1 MATKKV
7 NIDIIAKDKSKQ
19 ALKGVQS
26 NLDRV
31 KSSAGK
37 LKAALVAIGGALVV
51 REVLRVTA
59 EFEDLRDSL
68 KSVTGSAE
76 AGKQAFDFISDFA
89 TRTQFSVQD
98 LSRSFITLKASGIE
112 PTEKLL
118 RVFTDTAAVT
128 TDQLGVLEAMTRVF
142 SRGVQ
147 GGLGLEELNQIAD
160 RGIPVFRILEEQ
172 LGITRLEISKF
183 GQTTDGARKIL
194 EALEKGL
201 GETFAGATEEK
212 LDNLSVSFSNFGIAL
227 DNLKD
232 AFGQEV
238 SPEVTRFTNNLAA
251 TITFIEPVIELLGK
265 LTKFLIQ
272 GVNIAF
278 ELVGKSVAFVVK
290 KFSDFLRF
298 LGVIDAETKK
308 NIEAIDNM
316 TDSMNNLG
324 KETEKVIELTD
335 QPIFDLTKQMQDSV
349 KANNKMIENIKNRQ
363 KTELQLI
370 QDRMDKELE
379 MVDEQRHL
387 LETLANDRI
396 LAGSDADLE
405 KRILAK
411 QLKELN
417 DLEIKIRLEGIN
429 ERLELVKQAAE
440 EENRIRQQ
448 AYDKNLQ
455 AIKDKNFNEL
465 ELEKLTKGQIKD
477 LTKATGRELLGELA
491 KSNKTAF
498 QLNKAL
504 AIADAAVNTARGVT
518 RALALGP
525 FGIPLAGL
533 IAGLGAVQIATIA
546 SQKYQGRRLGG
557 RMNQNQPYMVGEKG
571 AELFVPSGGGKIIPN
586 NKLGGGEGSTI
597 VNFNVQATDAQSFDA
612 QIAQREQMLVGII
625 DKAFHKRG
633 RIGING

>member
-1 MATKKV
+1 
-7 NIDIIAKDKSKQ
+7 
-19 ALKGVQS
+19 
-26 NLDRV
+26 
-31 KSSAGK
+31 
-37 LKAALVAIGGALVV
+37 
-51 REVLRVTA
+51 
-59 EFEDLRDSL
+59 
-68 KSVTGSAE
+68 
-76 AGKQAFDFISDFA
+76 
-89 TRTQFSVQD
+89 
-98 LSRSFITLKASGIE
+98 
-112 PTEKLL
+112 
-118 RVFTDTAAVT
+118 
-128 TDQLGVLEAMTRVF
+128 MTRVF

-477 LTKATGRELLGELA
+477 LTKATGRELLGDLA

-557 RMNQNQPYMVGEKG
+557 RMNQNQPYMVGEAG
-571 AELFVPSGGGKIIPN
+571 PELVVPDRPSNVVPNSQLSGGQGVTVNFNISTVDARGFN
-586 NKLGGGEGSTI
+586 ELLVNSRGTI
-597 VNFNVQATDAQSFDA
+597 VN
-612 QIAQREQMLVGII
+612 M
-625 DKAFHKRG
+625 
-633 RIGING
+633 INNAVNEKGKVASI

>member
-19 ALKGVQS
+19 ALKNVQG
-26 NLDRV
+26 NLDKV

-37 LKAALVAIGGALVV
+37 LKAALAAIGGALVV

-76 AGKQAFDFISDFA
+76 GGAKAFEFISDFA

-160 RGIPVFRILEEQ
+160 RGIPVFKILEQQ

-183 GQTTDGARKIL
+183 GQTTEGAAKIL
-194 EALEKGL
+194 KALEKGL

-251 TITFIEPVIELLGK
+251 VIQFIEPLISLLGK
-265 LTKFLIQ
+265 LTSFLLSA
-272 GVNIAF
+272 VNFAF
-278 ELVGKSVAFVVK
+278 EAVGKSVSFVVT
-290 KFSDFLRF
+290 KFDQFLRF
-298 LGVIDAETKK
+298 IGIIDEEVAKNVKTLDELAAAAKK
-308 NIEAIDNM
+308 TGEAFEEITIKDMPIVDINEKTRKEIEANDKLLEKIKQSHM
-316 TDSMNNLG
+316 TELELLAAKQEKELG
-324 KETEKVIELTD
+324 LVEE
-335 QPIFDLTKQMQDSV
+335 Q
-349 KANNKMIENIKNRQ
+349 RQ
-363 KTELQLI
+363 KLEAMARLKIEQGS
-370 QDRMDKELE
+370 DRDYEMQILEKHLKSLNELE
-379 MVDEQRHL
+379 M
-387 LETLANDRI
+387 
-396 LAGSDADLE
+396 
-405 KRILAK
+405 
-411 QLKELN
+411 
-417 DLEIKIRLEGIN
+417 KIMLEGIK
-429 ERLELVKQAAE
+429 ERLRIVKESVDE
-440 EENRIRQQ
+440 EMRIKQQ
-448 AYDKNLQ
+448 LYDKNLQ
-455 AIKDKNFNEL
+455 AIKDRNFSEL
-465 ELEKLTKGQIKD
+465 ELEKLTKEQIKD
-477 LTKATGRELLGELA
+477 LQNASGRELLGELA
-491 KSNKTAF
+491 KHNKTMF
-498 QLNKAL
+498 QINKAL
-504 AIADAAVNTARGVT
+504 AIKDAIVNTARGVT
-518 RALALGP
+518 KALALGP
-525 FGIPLAGL
+525 FGIPLAAIIG
-533 IAGLGAVQIATIA
+533 GLGAAQIATIA

-557 RMNQNQPYMVGEKG
+557 RMNQGQPYMVGEAG
-571 AELFVPSGGGKIIPN
+571 PEMVVPDRASNVIPN
-586 NKLGGGEGSTI
+586 SQLGGSQPVT
-597 VNFNVQATDAQSFDA
+597 VNFNINTVDARGFN
-612 QIAQREQMLVGII
+612 ELLVNSRGVLVNII
-625 DKAFHKRG
+625 NSAVNEKGKAAL
-633 RIGING
+633 I

>member
-19 ALKGVQS
+19 ALKNVQG
-26 NLDRV
+26 NLDKV

-37 LKAALVAIGGALVV
+37 LKAALAAIGGALVV

-76 AGKQAFDFISDFA
+76 GGAKAFEFISDFA

-160 RGIPVFRILEEQ
+160 RGIPVFKILEQQ

-183 GQTTDGARKIL
+183 GQTTEGAAKIL
-194 EALEKGL
+194 KALEKGL

-251 TITFIEPVIELLGK
+251 VIQFIEPLISLLGK
-265 LTKFLIQ
+265 LTSFLLSA
-272 GVNIAF
+272 VNFAF
-278 ELVGKSVAFVVK
+278 EAVGKSVSFVVT
-290 KFSDFLRF
+290 KFDQFLRF
-298 LGVIDAETKK
+298 IGIIDEEVAKNVKTLDELAEAAKK
-308 NIEAIDNM
+308 TGEAFEEIIIKDMPIVDINEKTRKEIEANDKLLEKIKQSHM
-316 TDSMNNLG
+316 TELELLAAKQEKELG
-324 KETEKVIELTD
+324 LVEE
-335 QPIFDLTKQMQDSV
+335 Q
-349 KANNKMIENIKNRQ
+349 RQ
-363 KTELQLI
+363 KLEAMARLKIEQGS
-370 QDRMDKELE
+370 DRDYEMQILEKHLKSLNELE
-379 MVDEQRHL
+379 M
-387 LETLANDRI
+387 
-396 LAGSDADLE
+396 
-405 KRILAK
+405 
-411 QLKELN
+411 
-417 DLEIKIRLEGIN
+417 KIMLEGIK
-429 ERLELVKQAAE
+429 ERLAIVKQSVDE
-440 EENRIRQQ
+440 EMRIKQQ
-448 AYDKNLQ
+448 LYDKNLQ
-455 AIKDKNFNEL
+455 AIKDRNFSEL
-465 ELEKLTKGQIKD
+465 ELEKLTKEQIKD
-477 LTKATGRELLGELA
+477 LTNASGRELLGELA
-491 KSNKTAF
+491 KHNKTMF
-498 QLNKAL
+498 QINKAL
-504 AIADAAVNTARGVT
+504 AIKDAIVNTARGVT
-518 RALALGP
+518 KALALGP
-525 FGIPLAGL
+525 FGIPLAAIIG
-533 IAGLGAVQIATIA
+533 GLGAAQIATIA

-557 RMNQNQPYMVGEKG
+557 RMNQGQPYMVGEAG
-571 AELFVPSGGGKIIPN
+571 PELVVPDKASNVIPN
-586 NKLGGGEGSTI
+586 NQLGGGQPVT
-597 VNFNVQATDAQSFDA
+597 VNFNINTVDARGFN
-612 QIAQREQMLVGII
+612 ELLVNSRGVIVNMI
-625 DKAFHKRG
+625 NSAVNEKGKAAL
-633 RIGING
+633 I

>member
-7 NIDIIAKDKSKQ
+7 NIDIIARDKSKQ
-19 ALKGVQS
+19 ALKGVQG

-183 GQTTDGARKIL
+183 GQTTEGAAKIL
-194 EALEKGL
+194 KALEKGL

-251 TITFIEPVIELLGK
+251 TIQFIEPVIALLGK
-265 LTKFLIQ
+265 LTSFLISA
-272 GVNIAF
+272 VNHAF

-298 LGVIDAETKK
+298 LGVIDAEVKK
-308 NIEAIDNM
+308 NIESMQDFEQAINS
-316 TDSMNNLG
+316 TG
-324 KETEKVIELTD
+324 KSLEQITLKD
-335 QPIFDLTKQMQDSV
+335 FPIFDIHKETQKSIDKNQIQLDRLKDQYKNEFQLLRDKQ
-349 KANNKMIENIKNRQ
+349 
-363 KTELQLI
+363 
-370 QDRMDKELE
+370 DKELAL
-379 MVDEQRHL
+379 VDQQRNDL
-387 LETLANDRI
+387 KNLAMLRI
-396 LAGSDADLE
+396 LEGSDRDLE
-405 KRILAK
+405 MRILEK
-411 QLKELN
+411 HLKELN
-417 DLEIKIRLEGIN
+417 ALEMTIKKEGKKERIRL
-429 ERLELVKQAAE
+429 RKE
-440 EENRIRQQ
+440 EEEEIQRIQNGFYTRS
-448 AYDKNLQ
+448 LQ

-465 ELEKLTKGQIKD
+465 ELEKLTKSQIKD

-557 RMNQNQPYMVGEKG
+557 RMNQNQPYMVGEAG
-571 AELFVPSGGGKIIPN
+571 PELVVPDRPSNVVPNSQLSGGQGVTVNFNISTVDARGFN
-586 NKLGGGEGSTI
+586 ELLVNSRGTI
-597 VNFNVQATDAQSFDA
+597 VNMINNAVNEKGKVA
-612 QIAQREQMLVGII
+612 II
-625 DKAFHKRG
+625 
-633 RIGING
+633 

>member
-7 NIDIIAKDKSKQ
+7 NIDIVARDKSKQ
-19 ALKGVQS
+19 ALKGVQG

-183 GQTTDGARKIL
+183 GQTTEGAAKIL
-194 EALEKGL
+194 KALEKGL

-251 TITFIEPVIELLGK
+251 TIQFIEPVIALLGK
-265 LTKFLIQ
+265 LTSFLLSA
-272 GVNIAF
+272 VNFAF
-278 ELVGKSVAFVVK
+278 EKVGQSVAFVVK
-290 KFSDFLRF
+290 KFGDFLRF
-298 LGVIDAETKK
+298 LGVIDGEVKK
-308 NIEAIDNM
+308 NIESMEDFEKAIND
-316 TDSMNNLG
+316 TG
-324 KETEKVIELTD
+324 KSLEQITLKD
-335 QPIFDLTKQMQDSV
+335 FPIFDIHKETQKSIDKNQIQLDRLKDQYKNEFQLLRDKQ
-349 KANNKMIENIKNRQ
+349 
-363 KTELQLI
+363 
-370 QDRMDKELE
+370 DKELALVDQQRNDLKNLTMLRIMEGSDRDLE
-379 MVDEQRHL
+379 M
-387 LETLANDRI
+387 RI
-396 LAGSDADLE
+396 LE
-405 KRILAK
+405 KH
-411 QLKELN
+411 LKELN
-417 DLEIKIRLEGIN
+417 SLEKSIKEEGSKERIRL
-429 ERLELVKQAAE
+429 RKE
-440 EENRIRQQ
+440 EEEEIQRIQKGFYTRS
-448 AYDKNLQ
+448 LQ

-465 ELEKLTKGQIKD
+465 ELEKLTKSQIKD

-557 RMNQNQPYMVGEKG
+557 RMNQNQPYMVGEAG
-571 AELFVPSGGGKIIPN
+571 PELVVPDRPSNVVPNSQLSGGQGVTVNFNISTVDARGFN
-586 NKLGGGEGSTI
+586 ELLVNSRGTI
-597 VNFNVQATDAQSFDA
+597 VNMINNAVNEKGKVA
-612 QIAQREQMLVGII
+612 II
-625 DKAFHKRG
+625 
-633 RIGING
+633 

>member
-7 NIDIIAKDKSKQ
+7 NIDIIARDKSKQ

-183 GQTTDGARKIL
+183 GQTTEGAAKIL
-194 EALEKGL
+194 KALEKGL

-251 TITFIEPVIELLGK
+251 TITFIEPVISLLGK
-265 LTKFLIQ
+265 LTSFLIQ

-324 KETEKVIELTD
+324 QATEEVAQLSD
-335 QPIFDLTKQMQDSV
+335 RPIFDLRKQMDEQIKV
-349 KANNKMIENIKNRQ
+349 NNKAIKSIKDRQ
-363 KTELQLI
+363 RTELEVI
-370 QDRMDKELE
+370 KDRMDKELD
-379 MVDEQRHL
+379 MLKEQRAMYETIF
-387 LETLANDRI
+387 LEQINK
-396 LAGSDADLE
+396 GSDRDLE
-405 KRILAK
+405 KAILEK
-411 QLKELN
+411 HLKELN
-417 DLEIKIRLEGIN
+417 DLEIKIRTEGIK
-429 ERLELVKQAAE
+429 EKLAIVKASVE
-440 EENRIRQQ
+440 EELRIKQQ
-448 AYDKNLQ
+448 LYDKNLQ
-455 AIKDKNFNEL
+455 AIKDRNFNEL

-477 LTKATGRELLGELA
+477 LTKASGRSSRVYLE
-491 KSNKTAF
+491 
-498 QLNKAL
+498 
-504 AIADAAVNTARGVT
+504 R
-518 RALALGP
+518 
-525 FGIPLAGL
+525 
-533 IAGLGAVQIATIA
+533 
-546 SQKYQGRRLGG
+546 
-557 RMNQNQPYMVGEKG
+557 
-571 AELFVPSGGGKIIPN
+571 
-586 NKLGGGEGSTI
+586 
-597 VNFNVQATDAQSFDA
+597 
-612 QIAQREQMLVGII
+612 
-625 DKAFHKRG
+625 
-633 RIGING
+633 

>member
-7 NIDIIAKDKSKQ
+7 NIDIIARDKSKQ

-183 GQTTDGARKIL
+183 GQTTEGASKIL
-194 EALEKGL
+194 KALEKGL

-238 SPEVTRFTNNLAA
+238 SPSVTRFTNNLAA
-251 TITFIEPVIELLGK
+251 TITFIEPLLSLLGK
-265 LTKFLIQ
+265 LANFLINV
-272 GVNIAF
+272 VNFAF
-278 ELVGKSVAFVVK
+278 ELVGKSVVFVTK
-290 KFSDFLRF
+290 KFTDLLRF
-298 LGVIDAETKK
+298 LGVIDAEVKK
-308 NIEAIDNM
+308 NIEALDGM

-324 KETEKVIELTD
+324 QATEEVTQLSD
-335 QPIFDLTKQMQDSV
+335 RPIFDLRKQMDEQIKV
-349 KANNKMIENIKNRQ
+349 NNKAIKSIKDRQ
-363 KTELQLI
+363 RTELEVI
-370 QDRMDKELE
+370 KDRMDKELD
-379 MVDEQRHL
+379 MLKEQRAMYETIF
-387 LETLANDRI
+387 LEQINK
-396 LAGSDADLE
+396 GSDRDLE
-405 KRILAK
+405 KAILEK
-411 QLKELN
+411 HLKELN
-417 DLEIKIRLEGIN
+417 DLEIKIRTEGIK
-429 ERLELVKQAAE
+429 EKLEIVKASVE
-440 EENRIRQQ
+440 EELRIKQQ
-448 AYDKNLQ
+448 LYDKNLQ
-455 AIKDKNFNEL
+455 AIKDRNFNEL

-477 LTKATGRELLGELA
+477 LTKASGRELLGELA
-491 KSNKTAF
+491 KTNRTAF
-498 QLNKAL
+498 QINKAL

-557 RMNQNQPYMVGEKG
+557 RMNQNQPYMVGEAG
-571 AELFVPSGGGKIIPN
+571 PELVVPDRPSNVVPNSQLSGGQGVTVNFNISTVDARGFN
-586 NKLGGGEGSTI
+586 ELLVNSRGTI
-597 VNFNVQATDAQSFDA
+597 VNMINNAVNEKGKVA
-612 QIAQREQMLVGII
+612 II
-625 DKAFHKRG
+625 
-633 RIGING
+633 

>member
-7 NIDIIAKDKSKQ
+7 NIDIIARDKSKQ
-19 ALKGVQS
+19 ALKGVQG
-26 NLDRV
+26 NLNKV

-37 LKAALVAIGGALVV
+37 LKAALAAIGGALVV

-183 GQTTDGARKIL
+183 GQTTEGAAKIL
-194 EALEKGL
+194 KALEKGL

-251 TITFIEPVIELLGK
+251 TTSFIEPVIALLGK
-265 LTKFLIQ
+265 LTSFLLS
-272 GVNIAF
+272 GVNFAF
-278 ELVGKSVAFVVK
+278 EVVGKSVAFVVK

-316 TDSMNNLG
+316 SDSMNNLG
-324 KETEKVIELTD
+324 KETEKVIEIAD

-349 KANNKMIENIKNRQ
+349 KANKKMIEDIKKRQ
-363 KTELQLI
+363 KTELELI
-370 QDRMDKELE
+370 QDRMDKELK
-379 MVDEQRHL
+379 MVEDQKHL
-387 LETLANDRI
+387 LETLAHDRI
-396 LAGSDADLE
+396 LAGSDADMEKRMLE
-405 KRILAK
+405 KH
-411 QLKELN
+411 LKELN
-417 DLEIKIRLEGIN
+417 KLEHKIKLEGIN
-429 ERLELVKQAAE
+429 ERLELLKQAADE
-440 EENRIRQQ
+440 EAKIRE
-448 AYDKNLQ
+448 DRLNKNIQ
-455 AIKDKNFNEL
+455 AIKDRNFNMFEL
-465 ELEKLTKGQIKD
+465 DKLSNKERID
-477 LTKATGRELLGELA
+477 LMKASGRELLGELA
-491 KSNKTAF
+491 KTNKTAF
-498 QLNKAL
+498 QINKAL

-518 RALALGP
+518 RALAMGP
-525 FGIPLAGL
+525 FGIPIAGL

-557 RMNQNQPYMVGEKG
+557 RMNKGQPFLVGEAG
-571 AELFVPSGGGKIIPN
+571 PELIVPDSPSNVVPN
-586 NKLGGGEGSTI
+586 HQLTGSQPVTVNFNISTVDARGFNELLVNSRGTI
-597 VNFNVQATDAQSFDA
+597 VNMINNAVNEKGKVA
-612 QIAQREQMLVGII
+612 II
-625 DKAFHKRG
+625 
-633 RIGING
+633 

>member
-7 NIDIIAKDKSKQ
+7 NIDIIARDKSKQ
-19 ALKGVQS
+19 ALKGVQG

-183 GQTTDGARKIL
+183 GQTTDGAAKIL
-194 EALEKGL
+194 KALEKGL

-238 SPEVTRFTNNLAA
+238 SPSVTRFTNNLAA
-251 TITFIEPVIELLGK
+251 TITFIEPLLSLLGK
-265 LTKFLIQ
+265 LTNFLINV
-272 GVNIAF
+272 VNFAF
-278 ELVGKSVAFVVK
+278 ELVGKSVVFVTK
-290 KFSDFLRF
+290 KFTDLLRF
-298 LGVIDAETKK
+298 LGVIDAEVKK
-308 NIEAIDNM
+308 NIESIDALG
-316 TDSMNNLG
+316 DSMNNLG
-324 KETEKVIELTD
+324 NETEKVIQLTD

-349 KANNKMIENIKNRQ
+349 KANKKMIDNIKQRQ
-363 KTELQLI
+363 KSELELI

-405 KRILAK
+405 KRLLAK

-417 DLEIKIRLEGIN
+417 DLEIRIRLEGIN

-455 AIKDKNFNEL
+455 AIRDKNFNEL
-465 ELEKLTKGQIKD
+465 ELEKLTKSQIKD

-557 RMNQNQPYMVGEKG
+557 RMNQNQPYMVGEAG
-571 AELFVPSGGGKIIPN
+571 PELVVPDRPSNVVPNSQLSGGQGVTVNFNISTVDARGFN
-586 NKLGGGEGSTI
+586 ELLVNSRGTI
-597 VNFNVQATDAQSFDA
+597 VNMINNAVNEKGKVA
-612 QIAQREQMLVGII
+612 II
-625 DKAFHKRG
+625 
-633 RIGING
+633 

>member
-1 MATKKV
+1 MANKKV

-557 RMNQNQPYMVGEKG
+557 RMNQNQPYMVGEAG
-571 AELFVPSGGGKIIPN
+571 PELVVPDRPSNVVPNSQLSGGQGVTVNFNISTVDARGFN
-586 NKLGGGEGSTI
+586 ELLVNSRGTI
-597 VNFNVQATDAQSFDA
+597 VNMINNAVNEKGKVA
-612 QIAQREQMLVGII
+612 II
-625 DKAFHKRG
+625 
-633 RIGING
+633 

>member
-7 NIDIIAKDKSKQ
+7 NIDIIARDKSKQ
-19 ALKGVQS
+19 ALKGVQG

-172 LGITRLEISKF
+172 LGITRLQISKF
-183 GQTTDGARKIL
+183 GQTTEGAAKIL
-194 EALEKGL
+194 KALEKGL

-238 SPEVTRFTNNLAA
+238 SPSVTRFTNNLAA
-251 TITFIEPVIELLGK
+251 TITFIEPLLSLLGK
-265 LTKFLIQ
+265 LANFLINV
-272 GVNIAF
+272 VNFAF
-278 ELVGKSVAFVVK
+278 ELVGKSVVFVTK
-290 KFSDFLRF
+290 KFTDLLRF
-298 LGVIDAETKK
+298 LGVIDAEVKK
-308 NIEAIDNM
+308 NIE
-316 TDSMNNLG
+316 SMNDFGSSIDDVG
-324 KETEKVIELTD
+324 KSLEQITLKD
-335 QPIFDLTKQMQDSV
+335 FPIFDIHKETQKSIDKNQIQLDRLKDQYKNEFQLLRDKQ
-349 KANNKMIENIKNRQ
+349 
-363 KTELQLI
+363 
-370 QDRMDKELE
+370 DKELALVDQQRNDLKNLAMLRIMEGSDRDLE
-379 MVDEQRHL
+379 M
-387 LETLANDRI
+387 RI
-396 LAGSDADLE
+396 LE
-405 KRILAK
+405 KH
-411 QLKELN
+411 LKELN
-417 DLEIKIRLEGIN
+417 ALEITIKKEGKKERIRL
-429 ERLELVKQAAE
+429 RKE
-440 EENRIRQQ
+440 EEEEIQRIQNGFYTRS
-448 AYDKNLQ
+448 LQ

-465 ELEKLTKGQIKD
+465 ELEKLTKSQIKD

-518 RALALGP
+518 KALALGP

-557 RMNQNQPYMVGEKG
+557 RMNQNQPYMVGEAG
-571 AELFVPSGGGKIIPN
+571 PELVVPDRPSNVVPNSQLSGGQGVTVNFNISTVDARGFN
-586 NKLGGGEGSTI
+586 ELLVNSRGTI
-597 VNFNVQATDAQSFDA
+597 VNMINNAVNEKGKVA
-612 QIAQREQMLVGII
+612 II
-625 DKAFHKRG
+625 
-633 RIGING
+633 

>member
-7 NIDIIAKDKSKQ
+7 NIDIIARDKSKQ
-19 ALKGVQS
+19 ALKGVQG

-183 GQTTDGARKIL
+183 GQTTEGAAKIL
-194 EALEKGL
+194 KALEKGL

-251 TITFIEPVIELLGK
+251 TITFIEPVISLLGK
-265 LTKFLIQ
+265 LTSFLIQ

-308 NIEAIDNM
+308 NIEAIDGM

-324 KETEKVIELTD
+324 QATEEVAKLTD
-335 QPIFDLTKQMQDSV
+335 KPIFDLRKQMDEQIKV
-349 KANNKMIENIKNRQ
+349 NNKAIKSIKDRQ
-363 KTELQLI
+363 RTELQVI
-370 QDRMDKELE
+370 QDRMDKELD
-379 MVDEQRHL
+379 MLKEQRAMY
-387 LETLANDRI
+387 ETIFLDQVAK
-396 LAGSDADLE
+396 GSNRDLE
-405 KRILAK
+405 KSILEK
-411 QLKELN
+411 HLKELN
-417 DLEIKIRLEGIN
+417 DLEIRIRTEGVR
-429 ERLELVKQAAE
+429 EKLELAEAAVKE
-440 EENRIRQQ
+440 ELRIKQQ
-448 AYDKNLQ
+448 LYDKNLQ

-465 ELEKLTKGQIKD
+465 ELEKLTKSQIKD

-557 RMNQNQPYMVGEKG
+557 RMNQNQPYMVGEAG
-571 AELFVPSGGGKIIPN
+571 PELVVPDRPSNVVPNSQLSGGQGVTVNFNISTVDARGFN
-586 NKLGGGEGSTI
+586 ELLVNSRGTI
-597 VNFNVQATDAQSFDA
+597 VNMINNAVNEKGKVA
-612 QIAQREQMLVGII
+612 II
-625 DKAFHKRG
+625 
-633 RIGING
+633 

>member
-7 NIDIIAKDKSKQ
+7 NIDIIARDKSKQ
-19 ALKGVQS
+19 ALKGVQG

-183 GQTTDGARKIL
+183 GQTTEGAAKIL
-194 EALEKGL
+194 KALEKGL

-251 TITFIEPVIELLGK
+251 TIQFIEPVIALLGK
-265 LTKFLIQ
+265 LTSFLLS
-272 GVNIAF
+272 GVNFAF
-278 ELVGKSVAFVVK
+278 EAVGKSVAFVVK
-290 KFSDFLRF
+290 KFGDFLRF
-298 LGVIDAETKK
+298 LGVIDGEVKK
-308 NIEAIDNM
+308 NIETMEDFEQAI
-316 TDSMNNLG
+316 NNTGNSLEQITL
-324 KETEKVIELTD
+324 KD
-335 QPIFDLTKQMQDSV
+335 FPIFDIHKETQKSIDKNQIQLDRLKDQYKNEFQLLRDKQ
-349 KANNKMIENIKNRQ
+349 
-363 KTELQLI
+363 
-370 QDRMDKELE
+370 DKELALVDQQRNDLKNLAMLRIMEGSDRDLE
-379 MVDEQRHL
+379 M
-387 LETLANDRI
+387 RI
-396 LAGSDADLE
+396 LE
-405 KRILAK
+405 KH
-411 QLKELN
+411 LKELN
-417 DLEIKIRLEGIN
+417 ALEITIKKEGKKERIRL
-429 ERLELVKQAAE
+429 RKE
-440 EENRIRQQ
+440 EEEEIQRIQNQ
-448 AYDKNLQ
+448 FFTKNLQ

-465 ELEKLTKGQIKD
+465 ELEKLTKSQIKD

-557 RMNQNQPYMVGEKG
+557 RMNQNQPYMVGEAG
-571 AELFVPSGGGKIIPN
+571 PELVVPDRPSNVVPNSQLSGGQGVTVNFNISTVDARGFN
-586 NKLGGGEGSTI
+586 ELLVNSRGTI
-597 VNFNVQATDAQSFDA
+597 VNMINNAVNEKGKVA
-612 QIAQREQMLVGII
+612 II
-625 DKAFHKRG
+625 
-633 RIGING
+633 

>member
-557 RMNQNQPYMVGEKG
+557 RMNQNQPYMVGEAG
-571 AELFVPSGGGKIIPN
+571 PELVVPDRPSNVVPNSQLSGGQGVTVNFNISTVDARGFN
-586 NKLGGGEGSTI
+586 ELLVNSRGTI
-597 VNFNVQATDAQSFDA
+597 VNMINNAVNEKGKVA
-612 QIAQREQMLVGII
+612 II
-625 DKAFHKRG
+625 
-633 RIGING
+633 

>member
-7 NIDIIAKDKSKQ
+7 NIDIIARDKSKQ
-19 ALKGVQS
+19 ALKGVQG

-183 GQTTDGARKIL
+183 GQTTEGAAKIL
-194 EALEKGL
+194 KALEKGL

-251 TITFIEPVIELLGK
+251 TIQFIEPVIALLGK
-265 LTKFLIQ
+265 LTSFLIQ

-290 KFSDFLRF
+290 KFGDFLRF
-298 LGVIDAETKK
+298 LGVIDGEVKK
-308 NIEAIDNM
+308 NIESMQDFEQAIND
-316 TDSMNNLG
+316 TG
-324 KETEKVIELTD
+324 KSLEQITLKD
-335 QPIFDLTKQMQDSV
+335 FPIFDIHKETQKSIDKNQIQLDRLKDQYKNEFQLLRDKQ
-349 KANNKMIENIKNRQ
+349 
-363 KTELQLI
+363 
-370 QDRMDKELE
+370 DKELALVDQQRNDLKNLAMLRIMEGSDKDLE
-379 MVDEQRHL
+379 M
-387 LETLANDRI
+387 RI
-396 LAGSDADLE
+396 LE
-405 KRILAK
+405 KH
-411 QLKELN
+411 LKELN
-417 DLEIKIRLEGIN
+417 ALEITIKKEGKKERIRL
-429 ERLELVKQAAE
+429 RKE
-440 EENRIRQQ
+440 EEEEIQRIQNGFYTRS
-448 AYDKNLQ
+448 LQ

-465 ELEKLTKGQIKD
+465 ELEKLTKSQIKD

-557 RMNQNQPYMVGEKG
+557 RMNQNQPYMVGEAG
-571 AELFVPSGGGKIIPN
+571 PELVVPDRPSNVVPNSQLSGGQGVTVNFNISTVDARGFN
-586 NKLGGGEGSTI
+586 ELLVNSRGTI
-597 VNFNVQATDAQSFDA
+597 VNMINNAVNEKGKVA
-612 QIAQREQMLVGII
+612 II
-625 DKAFHKRG
+625 
-633 RIGING
+633 

>member
-7 NIDIIAKDKSKQ
+7 NIDIIARDKSKQ

-183 GQTTDGARKIL
+183 GQTTEGAAKIL
-194 EALEKGL
+194 KALEKGL

-251 TITFIEPVIELLGK
+251 TITFIEPVISLLGK
-265 LTKFLIQ
+265 LTSFLIQ

-324 KETEKVIELTD
+324 QATEEVAQLSD
-335 QPIFDLTKQMQDSV
+335 RPIFDLRKQMDEQIKV
-349 KANNKMIENIKNRQ
+349 NNKAIKSIKDRQ
-363 KTELQLI
+363 RTELEVI
-370 QDRMDKELE
+370 KDRMDKELD
-379 MVDEQRHL
+379 MLKEQRAMYETIF
-387 LETLANDRI
+387 LEQINK
-396 LAGSDADLE
+396 GSDRDLE
-405 KRILAK
+405 KAILEK
-411 QLKELN
+411 HLKELN
-417 DLEIKIRLEGIN
+417 DLEIKIRTEGIK
-429 ERLELVKQAAE
+429 EKLAIVKASVE
-440 EENRIRQQ
+440 EELRIKQQ
-448 AYDKNLQ
+448 LYDKNLQ
-455 AIKDKNFNEL
+455 AIKDRNFNEL

-477 LTKATGRELLGELA
+477 LTKASGRELLGELA
-491 KSNKTAF
+491 KTNRTAF

-557 RMNQNQPYMVGEKG
+557 RMNQNQPYMVGEAG
-571 AELFVPSGGGKIIPN
+571 PELVVPDRPSNVVPNSQLSGGQAVTVNFNISTVDARGFN
-586 NKLGGGEGSTI
+586 ELLVNSRGTI
-597 VNFNVQATDAQSFDA
+597 VNMINNAVNEKGKVA
-612 QIAQREQMLVGII
+612 II
-625 DKAFHKRG
+625 
-633 RIGING
+633 